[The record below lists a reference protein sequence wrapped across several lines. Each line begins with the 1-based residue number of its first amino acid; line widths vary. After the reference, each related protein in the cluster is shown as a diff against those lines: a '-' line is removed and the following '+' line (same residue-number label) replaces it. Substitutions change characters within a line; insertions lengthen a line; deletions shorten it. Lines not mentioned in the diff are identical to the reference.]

1 MFDVLPFEDFIVFH
15 EMFCHILQIFI
26 FLLLAIS
33 IDSITGC
40 LTVKG
45 MGGKLFNTVS
55 AFGDALFQILRYF
68 YTVALNNLFT

>member
-15 EMFCHILQIFI
+15 EMFCHIFKVFI

-33 IDSITGC
+33 IDSIAGC

-45 MGGKLFNTVS
+45 MGSKLFNTVGRRAS
-55 AFGDALFQILRYF
+55 SLSYAIMAKGAGE
-68 YTVALNNLFT
+68 